1 MIFLVVYISSYI
13 ITIIHSLPLILKYV
27 KKKKKKTK
35 CKINSVNVNLHSYL
49 YSKLV
54 NLHNYI

>member
-1 MIFLVVYISSYI
+1 MIFLVIYISSYI

-27 KKKKKKTK
+27 KKKKTK

>member
-27 KKKKKKTK
+27 KKKKTK
-35 CKINSVNVNLHSYL
+35 CKINNVNVNLHSYL

>member
-27 KKKKKKTK
+27 KKKKTK